1 MIKVRK
7 GNIEDLEEI
16 ILINKKTC
24 KTTYNGI
31 IDKEFLDNVS
41 IEVTPEELK
50 CKTEQI
56 LNGNARYYVAID
68 NNKIVGMLKLIKVDT
83 NNSGKIPEIQAL
95 YVLQEYQKK
104 GIGSKLVNEAKK
116 TLKDE
121 KFSKMQIGCIDGNPS
136 NEFYKKIGGKF
147 IGQRKFKLAGIDY
160 NENVYLFDI

>member
-7 GNIEDLEEI
+7 GNVEDLEEI
-16 ILINKKTC
+16 ILINKKTW

-31 IDKEFLDNVS
+31 IDKDFLDNIL

-68 NNKIVGMLKLIKVDT
+68 NKKIVGMLKLIKVDT
-83 NNSGKIPEIQAL
+83 DNYGKIPEIQAL
-95 YVLQEYQKK
+95 YVIQEYQKK

-116 TLKDE
+116 ALKDE

-136 NEFYKKIGGKF
+136 NEFYKKIDGKL

-160 NENVYLFDI
+160 NENVYIFDI